1 MSDRP
6 TDRPTRQTDREVHR
20 EVSLPIISLTTPW
33 ISSSE
38 NLQIFKTP
46 PRRESRTQFMG
57 GPIFPVYMYYT
68 FCLHFSSLFFLIFF
82 HECLSHLWPLEII
95 LCEIFI
101 DQCVQR
107 FYFRSAVLFC
117 LACWSFLVENNL
129 ILMILQYS
137 GWERARSEHPRPVE
151 VEGVASRPPHW
162 RRHASLTATLRKC
175 Q

>member
-57 GPIFPVYMYYT
+57 GPIFPAYMYYT
-68 FCLHFSSLFFLIFF
+68 FLPS
-82 HECLSHLWPLEII
+82 LEII
-95 LCEIFI
+95 LCEIFM